1 MSVVGIDLGTTNSVI
16 ATVRDGQVVVVP
28 AAHGGYLHPSVVSFS
43 ADGLKYFSRE
53 GVARRIVDP
62 KYTVYSGKRLIGLSF
77 RSKEVQ
83 KAVSRLPYELR
94 EGNNEQ
100 AVFVGPDRTYTIPEV
115 SGLLL
120 GYLRQCCELFLG
132 DTVTGAVITV
142 PANFNDAQRR
152 ATIDAGRIAGLDV
165 LRVLNEPTA
174 AALAYGLGQNMS
186 QRIAVYDFGGG
197 TFDITILQVEGDVFE
212 VLATGGDTFLG
223 GDDMD
228 TALLNILAE
237 LFRAEHGI
245 DPRQDQA
252 ANARLLIAAEQVK
265 CHLSEFPEA
274 RGELKNIAI
283 SNLGEQLALRF
294 HIARNVFETAIRG
307 LVSRT
312 IQTTQEVLASVG
324 LAASQIDDVIM
335 VGGTTRVPLV
345 RAEVERYFGRP
356 PRTDLNPD
364 EVVAWGAA
372 IQAENLAHAGDNL
385 ANHAVLLDVTPRAL
399 GIAVAGGFAE
409 RILDRNV
416 PVPVEQTRIF
426 TTSAD
431 NQSSVRIQVCQG
443 ESRRFDENVPLGEL
457 ELTGIPPARR
467 GEIAIEV
474 TFRVDT
480 NGILRVRARDAATG
494 AVREAAVN
502 VRGGM
507 TDVEVAE
514 AVERQKSQEGPMD
527 DSMNDLMLPELADL
541 EELKD

>member
-53 GVARRIVDP
+53 GVARGSSIPSTRS
-62 KYTVYSGKRLIGLSF
+62 TRANASSGF
-77 RSKEVQ
+77 RSSPRKCKRPSLACPTNCA
-83 KAVSRLPYELR
+83 KATTSRP
-94 EGNNEQ
+94 
-100 AVFVGPDRTYTIPEV
+100 VFVGPDRTYTIPEV

-245 DPRQDQA
+245 DPRNDQA
-252 ANARLLIAAEQVK
+252 AHARLLIAAEQVK

-274 RGELKNIAI
+274 RGELKNIAV
-283 SNLGEQLALRF
+283 SNQGEQLGPALSYRAQRF
-294 HIARNVFETAIRG
+294 RNRH
-307 LVSRT
+307 SRT
-312 IQTTQEVLASVG
+312 G
-324 LAASQIDDVIM
+324 
-335 VGGTTRVPLV
+335 
-345 RAEVERYFGRP
+345 
-356 PRTDLNPD
+356 
-364 EVVAWGAA
+364 
-372 IQAENLAHAGDNL
+372 
-385 ANHAVLLDVTPRAL
+385 
-399 GIAVAGGFAE
+399 
-409 RILDRNV
+409 
-416 PVPVEQTRIF
+416 
-426 TTSAD
+426 
-431 NQSSVRIQVCQG
+431 
-443 ESRRFDENVPLGEL
+443 
-457 ELTGIPPARR
+457 
-467 GEIAIEV
+467 
-474 TFRVDT
+474 
-480 NGILRVRARDAATG
+480 
-494 AVREAAVN
+494 
-502 VRGGM
+502 
-507 TDVEVAE
+507 
-514 AVERQKSQEGPMD
+514 
-527 DSMNDLMLPELADL
+527 
-541 EELKD
+541 

>member
-1 MSVVGIDLGTTNSVI
+1 
-16 ATVRDGQVVVVP
+16 VVVVP
-28 AAHGGYLHPSVVSFS
+28 ATHGGYLHPSVISFS

-62 KYTVYSGKRLIGLSF
+62 KNTVYSAKRLIGLSF
-77 RSKEVQ
+77 RSPEVQ
-83 KAVSRLPYELR
+83 KAIARLPYELR

-120 GYLRQCCELFLG
+120 GYLRQCAELFLG
-132 DTVTGAVITV
+132 DTVAGAVITV

-197 TFDITILQVEGDVFE
+197 TFDITILQVEGDIFE
-212 VLATGGDTFLG
+212 VLATGGNTFLG
-223 GDDMD
+223 GDDLD
-228 TALLNILAE
+228 SALLNILAE
-237 LFRAEHGI
+237 LFLAEHGI
-245 DPRQDQA
+245 DPRNA
-252 ANARLLIAAEQVK
+252 PSAHARLLIAAEQVK

-283 SNLGEQLALRF
+283 GSNGEQLALRF

-307 LVSRT
+307 LVGRT

-324 LAASQIDDVIM
+324 LSASQIDEVIM

-356 PRTDLNPD
+356 PRIDLNPD

-372 IQAENLAHAGDNL
+372 IQAENLAHAGESL
-385 ANHAVLLDVTPRAL
+385 TSHAVLLDVTPRAL

-431 NQSSVRIQVCQG
+431 NQSAVRIQVCQG

-457 ELTGIPPARR
+457 ELSNLPPARK
-467 GEIAIEV
+467 GEVAIEV

-494 AVREAAVN
+494 AAREAAVN

-507 TDVEVAE
+507 SDVEVAE
-514 AVERQKSQEGPMD
+514 AVERQKSQENPED
-527 DSMNDLMLPELADL
+527 EALLPELAAL
-541 EELKD
+541 EEKED

>member
-83 KAVSRLPYELR
+83 KAIARLPYELR

-132 DTVTGAVITV
+132 DSVTGAVITV

-245 DPRQDQA
+245 DPRDDQA
-252 ANARLLIAAEQVK
+252 ARARLLIAAEQVK
-265 CHLSEFPEA
+265 CHLSEFSEA
-274 RGELKNIAI
+274 RGELKNIAV
-283 SNLGEQLALRF
+283 SELGEQLALRF

-307 LVSRT
+307 LVGRT

-324 LAASQIDDVIM
+324 LAASQIDEVIM

-345 RAEVERYFGRP
+345 RAEVERYFGRT

-372 IQAENLAHAGDNL
+372 IQAENLAHAGENL

-431 NQSSVRIQVCQG
+431 NQSTVRIQVCQG

-457 ELTGIPPARR
+457 ELSGIPPARR

-494 AVREAAVN
+494 AAREAAVN

-514 AVERQKSQEGPMD
+514 AVERQKSQESPLE
-527 DSMNDLMLPELADL
+527 DSMLPELAEL

>member
-1 MSVVGIDLGTTNSVI
+1 MI
-16 ATVRDGQVVVVP
+16 ATVRGGQVVVVP
-28 AAHGGYLHPSVVSFS
+28 AAHGGYLHPSVVSFA

-53 GVARRIVDP
+53 GVARRIIDP
-62 KYTVYSGKRLIGLSF
+62 KNTVYSGKRLIGLSF

-83 KAVSRLPYELR
+83 RAVARLPYELR

-120 GYLRQCCELFLG
+120 GYLRQCAELFLG

-228 TALLNILAE
+228 TALQNILAE

-245 DPRQDQA
+245 DPRKEQA
-252 ANARLLIAAEQVK
+252 AHARLLIAAEQVK
-265 CHLSEFPEA
+265 CHLSEFTEA
-274 RGELKNIAI
+274 RGELKNIAV
-283 SNLGEQLALRF
+283 SSQGEQLALRF
-294 HIARNVFETAIRG
+294 HIARNVFETSIRG
-307 LVSRT
+307 LVGRT
-312 IQTTQEVLASVG
+312 VQTTQEVLGSAG
-324 LAASQIDDVIM
+324 LAASQIDEIIM

-345 RAEVERYFGRP
+345 RAEVARYFGRP
-356 PRTDLNPD
+356 PRIDLNPD

-372 IQAENLAHAGDNL
+372 IQAENLAHSGENL
-385 ANHAVLLDVTPRAL
+385 ANQAVLLDVTPRAL
-399 GIAVAGGFAE
+399 GIAVTGGFAE

-416 PVPVEQTRIF
+416 PVPVEQTRVF

-431 NQSSVRIQVCQG
+431 GQSTVRIQVCQG
-443 ESRRFDENVPLGEL
+443 ESRRFEENVPLGEL
-457 ELTGIPPARR
+457 ELSGIPPARR

-494 AVREAAVN
+494 AAREAAVN

-514 AVERQKSQEGPMD
+514 AVERQKSQESSP
-527 DSMNDLMLPELADL
+527 DSSLLPELQGEL
-541 EELKD
+541 EE